1 MNAAQTRPWAI
12 GESAWASAVR
22 AIDAHRGQTPTQ
34 AVREFR
40 GMTQSDLA
48 KRSGVSL
55 ATIAALE
62 DGQSPDPLLLGSVSA
77 ALEVPTGLLERR
89 AAAHEDPAERSLDEP
104 RHA

>member
-1 MNAAQTRPWAI
+1 MSAAQTRPWAI
-12 GESAWASAVR
+12 GESAWASAAQ

-48 KRSGVSL
+48 QRSGVSL

-62 DGQSPDPLLLGSVSA
+62 NGQNPDPLLLGSIGA
-77 ALEVPTGLLERR
+77 ALEVPTSLLERR
-89 AAAHEDPAERSLDEP
+89 AAAPEDPAERSLDEP